1 MVLLTRV
8 PDACAGSTL
17 AGLGITSLR
26 EGRKD
31 AKSFVAGT
39 KWSTV
44 SGFKGL
50 ESDVIIL
57 VGVENIINDWWRA
70 ICYVG
75 MSLARSRLYVV
86 LSSECE
92 EMRRERWGVK
102 LEQEYADRA

>member
-8 PDACAGSTL
+8 TDATAESTL

-26 EGRKD
+26 DRGKD
-31 AKSFVAGT
+31 PQSAVAGAR
-39 KWSTV
+39 WSTV
-44 SGFKGL
+44 SGFKLL

-57 VGVENIINDWWRA
+57 VGVENIIDAWWRA

-75 MSLARSRLYVV
+75 MTRARSRLYVL

-92 EMRRERWGVK
+92 EIRRLRGGGGE
-102 LEQEYADRA
+102 A

>member
-8 PDACAGSTL
+8 PDASAGSTL

-75 MSLARSRLYVV
+75 MSLARSRLYVMYLQSV
-86 LSSECE
+86 KKCE
-92 EMRRERWGVK
+92 ESDGE
-102 LEQEYADRA
+102 